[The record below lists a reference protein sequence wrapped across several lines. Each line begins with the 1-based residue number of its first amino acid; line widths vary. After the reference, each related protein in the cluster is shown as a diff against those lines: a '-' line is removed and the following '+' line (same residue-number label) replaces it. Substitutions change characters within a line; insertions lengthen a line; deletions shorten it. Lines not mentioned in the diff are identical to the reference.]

1 LFRSIIWKNF
11 GNSTTGYVPP
21 DPAICNTNNIII
33 IALPTSPKIETTVYI
48 IVINTA
54 PTMSPKPI
62 NANIEET
69 STFNINRLPNIAII
83 AWKKPFVKN
92 VNNHPKY
99 IWRGLIFGSSVIS
112 VVNNEISNKPPT
124 QKAKTVYNG
133 VIPVP

>member
-1 LFRSIIWKNF
+1 NGNNGVIIWKNF

-54 PTMSPKPI
+54 PTMTPKPI

-69 STFNINRLPNIAII
+69 STLYINRLPNIAII
-83 AWKKPFVKN
+83 ACKKPIVNK
-92 VNNHPKY
+92 VNNRPNY
-99 IWRGLIFGSSVIS
+99 IWRGLTSGSNVIS

-124 QKAKTVYNG
+124 HKAK
-133 VIPVP
+133 